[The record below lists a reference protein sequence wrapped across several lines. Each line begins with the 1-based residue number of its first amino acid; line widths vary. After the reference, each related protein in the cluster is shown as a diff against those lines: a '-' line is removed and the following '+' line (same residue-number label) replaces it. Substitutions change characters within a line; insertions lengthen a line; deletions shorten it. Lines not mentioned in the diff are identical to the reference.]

1 MFFSSSKIHSCFDRA
16 LNPVI
21 YGSSSLASL
30 GLRLYLA
37 PVFWMAGMSKLSS
50 FEDTATWFGN
60 SDWGL
65 GLPFPWLMAALATA
79 AELAG
84 AVLLT
89 LGLFTRLIS
98 IPLIVTMLVAIFAVH
113 WGNGWQAIADA
124 QAPFANEQVV
134 AATEKL
140 ERARQILQT
149 HGNYEWLTASG
160 KFVILNNGI
169 EFATTYLLML
179 LALVALG
186 GGKYHSMD
194 YWLHCLFLKRDF
206 LKKTTTNTAPG

>member
-1 MFFSSSKIHSCFDRA
+1 MFLSLSKIHSCFDYA
-16 LNPVI
+16 LPPVI
-21 YGSSSLASL
+21 QGSSSLASL

-37 PVFWMAGMSKLSS
+37 PVFWMAGMNKLSA
-50 FEDTATWFGN
+50 FEDTVTWFGN

-65 GLPFPWLMAALATA
+65 GLPLPWLMAALATA
-79 AELAG
+79 TELAG
-84 AVLLT
+84 AALLT

-98 IPLIVTMLVAIFAVH
+98 IPLIAIMLVAIFAVH

-140 ERARQILQT
+140 ERAQQILQT

-179 LALVALG
+179 LALVAMG
-186 GGKYHSMD
+186 GGKYHSLD
-194 YWLHCLFLKRDF
+194 YWLYNWSLKRLF
-206 LKKTTTNTAPG
+206 FKKMATNTAPR